1 MIRSDPGA
9 RLAGRVCIITGGP
22 GEPGAGI
29 GRRFA
34 REGATVVF
42 IDENDQGAVTSAID
56 RVVRIHGRLDILVN
70 AAGPVGPPAA
80 FVDKTDADFRTA
92 LDRCLFTA
100 LWAMQAALPHLR
112 ERGGRIINLGS
123 VYGDN
128 VHRFIA
134 DYDAA
139 TEALKGLTRS
149 AAAEWGRYDILVN
162 LLVATVD
169 DDAWRKHAERHAD
182 EVAPL
187 LALVPLQ
194 RMGDPEED
202 VGGAALFLASDL
214 GSYVNGH
221 VIHADGGYHMAGPA
235 YMPAP

>member
-1 MIRSDPGA
+1 MNRSETGT
-9 RLAGRVCIITGGP
+9 RLAYRVCIITGGA

-42 IDENDQGAVTSAID
+42 IDENDRAALTSAVD
-56 RVVRIHGRLDILVN
+56 RVVQTHGRLDILVN
-70 AAGPVGPPAA
+70 AAGPVGAPAA
-80 FVDKTDADFRTA
+80 FADRTDAAFQTA

-100 LWAMQAALPHLR
+100 IWAMQAALPHLR

-149 AAAEWGRYDILVN
+149 AAAEWGRYEILVN

-169 DDAWRKHAERHAD
+169 DEAWRDHAERHAE
-182 EVAPL
+182 EVMPL
-187 LALVPLQ
+187 LDLVPLR

-214 GSYVNGH
+214 GSYINGH
-221 VIHADGGYHMAGPA
+221 VIHADGGYHMAGPV